1 MKVKCPKC
9 GYEWDTLVTKVL
21 TTCPS
26 CAKRFD
32 REKNQ
37 MVENNV

>member
-9 GYEWDTLVTKVL
+9 GYEWETKITMVL
-21 TTCPS
+21 ATCPS

-32 REKNQ
+32 RIKNQ
-37 MVENNV
+37 VKE